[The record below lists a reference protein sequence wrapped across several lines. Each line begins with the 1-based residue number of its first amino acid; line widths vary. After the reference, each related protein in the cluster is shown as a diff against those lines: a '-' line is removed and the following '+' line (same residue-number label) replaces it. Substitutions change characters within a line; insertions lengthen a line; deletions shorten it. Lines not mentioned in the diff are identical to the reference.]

1 MKKYQVTILSNEEFK
16 KITGE
21 LPKFSDEGFLVNQE
35 NWLDSMETHL
45 KVPVVSIRP
54 SGRSECEE
62 VLVLTADGRIGE
74 KKSIYG
80 DLKTCKTVMT
90 SIICEVENSEWSVFK
105 KYEFPNLTPEE
116 CEKLKNLLEAV
127 IGKQQE
133 V

>member
-1 MKKYQVTILSNEEFK
+1 M
-16 KITGE
+16 
-21 LPKFSDEGFLVNQE
+21 
-35 NWLDSMETHL
+35 
-45 KVPVVSIRP
+45 
-54 SGRSECEE
+54 
-62 VLVLTADGRIGE
+62 LTADGRIGE

-116 CEKLKNLLEAV
+116 CKELTNLLTGSV